1 LLLRRLHALS
11 ITALVAVLATLAT
24 GFVIAL
30 PQLRFAYAAPSV
42 RAAVETGAAVIALV
56 ASYLVL
62 GRFFRGRRLDDLML
76 AVALGT
82 LSCSN
87 LLSASLLAVSHFGI
101 GRTIANGGNLAGAI
115 LIAVAA
121 FAPPVPL
128 ARRRHLSLFVLGMA
142 AVVVASAVG
151 TLLLL
156 DHFFAS
162 TPVFFDQDPGRPHL
176 ETRVYLIVAQSLSL
190 GAFLLAAIGFAR
202 RAETD
207 RDSFLAFVSAGTVL
221 AAFARLHYLL
231 FAPGQPGWIRTGD
244 IFRAAFYAVLLI
256 GAGREIEQYWRGL
269 AQTAVLEE
277 RRRIARDL
285 HDGVA
290 QELAFIGRRARRLA
304 SKTGLDA
311 AREIAASA
319 ERALGDSR
327 RAIAALTKPLDQPL
341 ADVLTEAV
349 EEVAAR
355 HEIRLDLAI
364 EPGVE
369 VDADAREALVRIACE
384 AVSNAARHGG
394 ADVVRVEL
402 SNSGGVRFAVSDL
415 GRGFDPDRPTPARF
429 GLTIMRERAQAVG
442 GSFRLR
448 SSPGTGTE
456 VEVTLP

>member
-1 LLLRRLHALS
+1 MPSVRPLS
-11 ITALVAVLATLAT
+11 ITALVAILAALATA
-24 GFVIAL
+24 FVIAL
-30 PQLRFAYAAPSV
+30 PPLRFAYDAPAV
-42 RAAVETGAAVIALV
+42 RVAVETGAALIALM

-62 GRFFRGRRLDDLML
+62 GRFFRGRRLDDLVL
-76 AVALGT
+76 AVALAM

-87 LLSASLLAVSHFGI
+87 LLSAILLAASHFGS
-101 GRTIANGGNLAGAI
+101 GRIVANGGNLAGAI

-121 FAPPVPL
+121 FAPQVPL
-128 ARRRHLSLFVLGMA
+128 GRRRHLALSVLGMA
-142 AVVVASAVG
+142 ALVVALAVG
-151 TLLLL
+151 MLVAL
-156 DHFFAS
+156 DHFFGS
-162 TPVFFDQDPGRPHL
+162 TPMLVERNTSHPHL

-202 RAETD
+202 RAESE
-207 RDSFLAFVSAGTVL
+207 RDSFLTYVSVGVVL

-231 FAPGQPGWIRTGD
+231 FSPVHTGWIRTGD
-244 IFRAAFYAVLLI
+244 IFRAAFYVVLLI
-256 GAGREIEQYWRGL
+256 GAGREIGEYWRGL

-304 SKTGLDA
+304 SHSGLDA

-341 ADVLTEAV
+341 ADVLIEAV

-355 HEIRLDLAI
+355 HDVTLDLAI
-364 EPGVE
+364 EQGVE
-369 VDADAREALVRIACE
+369 VNADAREALVRIACE

-402 SNSGGVRFAVSDL
+402 SNSNGVRFAVCDDGS
-415 GRGFDPDRPTPARF
+415 GFDPEQPTHARF
-429 GLTIMRERAQAVG
+429 GLSIMRERAQAVG
-442 GSFRLR
+442 GSFHLR
-448 SSPGTGTE
+448 SSPGTGTD